1 MFYKMLQ
8 NRKKLKQTNK
18 QLDKGDGLPPAY
30 AFLSARV
37 LRPLTART
45 EAELTL
51 RHPEHTETPRR
62 RPEVILS
69 RSAPLSA
76 APVNGSAFLTP
87 PSVIL
92 YLLCL
97 QALRVP
103 PLQTPRPPSP
113 FPAGCSVSSPG
124 RAAALHTGR
133 SKAAPANGRGQE
145 SSNVL
150 RARPRARPEHLQR
163 SHAIGELISEDYS
176 PVFLSLSSPFTWPI
190 DLCICERERRGESE
204 HLSSINKTEQNTN
217 QPCNGV
223 KRRKN
228 TPSC

>member
-1 MFYKMLQ
+1 MDWAEPHVLQ
-8 NRKKLKQTNK
+8 NATKQKKIKTNK
-18 QLDKGDGLPPAY
+18 QLDKGDGLAPAY

-87 PSVIL
+87 PPVIL

-103 PLQTPRPPSP
+103 PLQTPSATFSLSCRL
-113 FPAGCSVSSPG
+113 FCLLAGAGCSS
-124 RAAALHTGR
+124 AH
-133 SKAAPANGRGQE
+133 
-145 SSNVL
+145 
-150 RARPRARPEHLQR
+150 
-163 SHAIGELISEDYS
+163 GEI
-176 PVFLSLSSPFTWPI
+176 
-190 DLCICERERRGESE
+190 
-204 HLSSINKTEQNTN
+204 
-217 QPCNGV
+217 
-223 KRRKN
+223 
-228 TPSC
+228 